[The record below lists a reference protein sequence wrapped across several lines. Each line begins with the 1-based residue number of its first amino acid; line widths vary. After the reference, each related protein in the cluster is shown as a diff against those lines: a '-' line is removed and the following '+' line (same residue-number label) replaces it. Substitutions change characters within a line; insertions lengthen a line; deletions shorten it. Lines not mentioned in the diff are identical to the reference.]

1 MVIQG
6 PKKIFAN
13 VSSPL
18 VVVFCVGGR
27 GQGGVRGRGRG
38 VAAAGV
44 AVGVGDHGG
53 MHSLG
58 GQCRGLEPGSGSME
72 LLHGDT
78 VTGDTG
84 TVLGDRGRSAEV
96 TRPRLRCSECGV
108 PGPTGRSV
116 PATPSLVPARPR
128 PPLVQSKQCGPPLG
142 TRAANKPS

>member
-1 MVIQG
+1 M
-6 PKKIFAN
+6 
-13 VSSPL
+13 
-18 VVVFCVGGR
+18 
-27 GQGGVRGRGRG
+27 
-38 VAAAGV
+38 AACTHWV
-44 AVGVGDHGG
+44 DSVE
-53 MHSLG
+53 
-58 GQCRGLEPGSGSME
+58 GLEPGSGSME

-84 TVLGDRGRSAEV
+84 TVLGDRRRSAEV

-128 PPLVQSKQCGPPLG
+128 PPLVQSKQCGPPVG